1 MGCQR
6 SRGRAFSLQI
16 RCTCKSEGEPDGGGL
31 HLSLDSS
38 RRSWWKRSKSGRVA
52 EKGSQKRGLFKGLNV
67 GALGQVGEGQAFCLE
82 EITRRI

>member
-1 MGCQR
+1 M
-6 SRGRAFSLQI
+6 
-16 RCTCKSEGEPDGGGL
+16 

-82 EITRRI
+82 EITPEDLETACSAFLASVFPFPRQV